1 MALMGVDNYFDKNK
15 RSLLILSTFLIIM
28 ISYYYSVGSII
39 CIILYGIYKYIDIHE
54 NIKLKSFIKD
64 GIKFLIPL
72 IVSIMMSMVIIL
84 PTLYAIQNG
93 RPDITN
99 SVNIMNL
106 FIPKLNISEI
116 LYNSYTIGTTSILLV
131 AILYGYMSKKNDRFL
146 SIIFTLIILFPIII
160 YLLSGS
166 MYVRG
171 KVLIPLLPLAILIVT
186 RFLNKMKNNKT
197 FNILLIILSLIEIYI
212 HLTKQEYIFTLDVL
226 LTLIGYYIY
235 IKKNNKNYLIY
246 TICVC
251 ALVCTL
257 VSNFSERLVSKES
270 LSIMYDSSNYDK
282 LNKLLEED
290 ENIYRVGN
298 NLLGMKNYNRVVNIN
313 YYLPSIYSS
322 LENPYYY
329 ELSNSKIG
337 NELEENIQT
346 ALSSTKNILFN
357 TLMGTKYMIT
367 DYAPIGYKNIEG
379 DIYINDNVLP
389 IGYSTP
395 KILDYNTY
403 ENLDYPEKAYA
414 LSTNI
419 ILDTKEIEYK
429 SMTKEEN
436 IGYEAIYDNITLD
449 KEDEKYI
456 INSQNNGNMT
466 INLDKKYENKILF
479 ITFDM
484 EYSESCKI
492 GDTSIT
498 INGVKNTLAC
508 RTWTYHNKNYKFEY
522 TISGSRLDITF
533 AKGKYIIS
541 NIKTYTLDYD
551 HIINFVN
558 NVDEFKI
565 DKEKTV
571 GDEIVG
577 EINVNENGY
586 FILTVPYEEKG
597 FTIYLDE
604 HEIPYERVND
614 AFIGFPIHE
623 GHHNIRISYTSPYL
637 SQGLVISM
645 IGFMIY
651 IPFIYSD
658 IFKKKTKVKN
668 K

>member
-1 MALMGVDNYFDKNK
+1 
-15 RSLLILSTFLIIM
+15 
-28 ISYYYSVGSII
+28 
-39 CIILYGIYKYIDIHE
+39 
-54 NIKLKSFIKD
+54 
-64 GIKFLIPL
+64 
-72 IVSIMMSMVIIL
+72 
-84 PTLYAIQNG
+84 
-93 RPDITN
+93 
-99 SVNIMNL
+99 
-106 FIPKLNISEI
+106 
-116 LYNSYTIGTTSILLV
+116 
-131 AILYGYMSKKNDRFL
+131 
-146 SIIFTLIILFPIII
+146 
-160 YLLSGS
+160 
-166 MYVRG
+166 
-171 KVLIPLLPLAILIVT
+171 
-186 RFLNKMKNNKT
+186 
-197 FNILLIILSLIEIYI
+197 
-212 HLTKQEYIFTLDVL
+212 
-226 LTLIGYYIY
+226 
-235 IKKNNKNYLIY
+235 
-246 TICVC
+246 
-251 ALVCTL
+251 
-257 VSNFSERLVSKES
+257 
-270 LSIMYDSSNYDK
+270 
-282 LNKLLEED
+282 
-290 ENIYRVGN
+290 
-298 NLLGMKNYNRVVNIN
+298 
-313 YYLPSIYSS
+313 
-322 LENPYYY
+322 
-329 ELSNSKIG
+329 
-337 NELEENIQT
+337 
-346 ALSSTKNILFN
+346 
-357 TLMGTKYMIT
+357 MGTKYMIT